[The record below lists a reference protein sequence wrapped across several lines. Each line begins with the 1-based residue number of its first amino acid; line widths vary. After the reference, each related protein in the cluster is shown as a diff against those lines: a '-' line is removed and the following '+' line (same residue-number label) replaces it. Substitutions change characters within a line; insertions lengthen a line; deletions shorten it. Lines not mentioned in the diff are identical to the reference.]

1 MLLARNDV
9 KSVATQILVR
19 VRLVR
24 KFALVLNGVDLSKV
38 HLGDVVDFPDAAAR
52 MLVLE
57 GWAEVVE
64 SDEADLQPDEEKA
77 G

>member
-1 MLLARNDV
+1 M
-9 KSVATQILVR
+9 R

-24 KFALVLNGVDLSKV
+24 KFALVLNGVDLSNV
-38 HLGDVVDFPDAAAR
+38 HLGAVVDFPDGDAR

-64 SDEADLQPDEEKA
+64 PNEADVQTDEEKV

>member
-1 MLLARNDV
+1 M
-9 KSVATQILVR
+9 R

-24 KFALVLNGVDLSKV
+24 KFALVLNGVDLSNV
-38 HLGDVVDFPDAAAR
+38 HLGDVVDFPDSAAR

-57 GWAEVVE
+57 GWAEVAE
-64 SDEADLQPDEEKA
+64 PGDEDGQAADEKA